1 MATNAEM
8 QGASLHGSGGATE
21 PLDRQAGVKVA
32 GGKLGSIISRRLQD
46 AFFRGESGE
55 ALVGARERIL
65 QRQQQAPAGESASV
79 SSDPQPAGA
88 AAPVEEPTADAPAA
102 ADPEPVQPQPE
113 EQGLESPAE
122 AADPSSIEPPAARPA
137 QFDPVDRYDR
147 YIKVDDDDVDGVMK
161 APEKRDELLGKGL
174 SDFNDAKIPDE
185 DGIQERIEAISLQY
199 EGKISADK
207 RGKISHETT
216 RQLADL
222 IGTSQTK
229 LHRAILSRER
239 GQVIEFGGAGLAETM
254 LAARDLMVAEMR
266 KLDRIAAR
274 AEDGGPEELA
284 QFRYQMELV
293 ANLQRNI
300 KGSQTEIARALSGYR
315 IDARDAEGITDP
327 VMREQQKLRERRDYT
342 RLLEDYGGAE
352 NIRTLA
358 KKYNEL
364 DAPHQRAQMARGAGT
379 IKKIGDAI
387 YEVWQHTLLTGMIT
401 QTKNIVGNVLTTF
414 VMPNVE
420 GVIAIGVGKT
430 KRLLGS
436 QEPQFTGADLNARLF
451 GQIMSIREAFAASG
465 RAFIAG
471 KSEFDGSK
479 IVKGNTERVAAFSG
493 EAFDQHGAIGTAIDV
508 MGNILTMGRVA
519 YRSLEAGDTFFKA
532 VSHRAT
538 LYEEA
543 LRTGQ
548 SRGFRGE
555 ELSEY
560 IADFVTNPPA
570 VALDEAIE
578 RAKHVTLQTDLD
590 KVGRSIQN
598 IGSLPLVRYFVPFLK
613 TPYNSAKYS
622 FIDRTPLGFAM
633 GKTQEM
639 IRAGGKQAD
648 EAYARVALGSAVS
661 LTMFSMVATGEC
673 SGGGPAN
680 HKLKAL
686 LRTKGWQPYSCKI
699 GGQWISYAGTE
710 PIASIFGLAADIAE
724 VSLNSNIND
733 EDGPDFATEIA
744 PALISAS
751 LYNVSNKTFMQ
762 GFNNLVAMT
771 QDPTRYTGT
780 TLEKF
785 QSTVVPRV
793 VAQWEKLDDPVIR
806 DAQTMVERWKAQ
818 IPGLSADLNPRV
830 AINGEDMHSGNYD
843 PNTQSYNLAVGPD
856 VISPFRV
863 SAVKEDP
870 VADLG
875 LRLGGITL
883 TPAASSLAIPRL
895 DKPVGLTD
903 DERYWYQK
911 RAHTLGWE
919 NLTAVAREWNKDPH
933 MRRMLTLADK
943 NKNTREALKVQLQKI
958 WMHSRKQAQLELL
971 EHPRYGRAIQRHISE
986 LERAQETQNDIIEG
1000 AM

>member
-8 QGASLHGSGGATE
+8 QSASLLGSGGTTE
-21 PLDRQAGVKVA
+21 PLDRQAGVQVA
-32 GGKLGSIISRRLQD
+32 GGRLGSIISRKLQG
-46 AFFRGESGE
+46 AVFRGESGE
-55 ALVGARERIL
+55 ALRGARERSL
-65 QRQQQAPAGESASV
+65 EKEQQPPADESATV
-79 SSDPQPAGA
+79 PSDPQPAGA

-102 ADPEPVQPQPE
+102 AGSKPVQPQPE
-113 EQGLESPAE
+113 EQVLESSAE
-122 AADPSSIEPPAARPA
+122 AADPSVVKPPAARPA

-147 YIKVDDDDVDGVMK
+147 YIKIDDADVDGVMN
-161 APEKRDELLGKGL
+161 APERRDELLGKGL

-185 DGIQERIEAISLQY
+185 AGIQERIEAISRQY

-207 RGKISHETT
+207 RGEISHETT

-284 QFRYQMELV
+284 KFRYQMELV

-300 KGSQTEIARALSGYR
+300 KGSQTEIARALGSYR

-364 DAPHQRAQMARGAGT
+364 EDPHQRAQVARMAGP
-379 IKKIGDAI
+379 IKKVGNAL
-387 YEVWQHTLLTGMIT
+387 YEVWQHALLTNPVT
-401 QTKNIVGNVLTTF
+401 HTKNIVGNVLTTF

-420 GVIAIGVGKT
+420 GVVAIGVGKT

-479 IVKGNTERVAAFSG
+479 IVKGNNQRVAAFSG
-493 EAFDQHGAIGTAIDV
+493 EAFDQHGALGTAIDV
-508 MGNILTMGRVA
+508 MGNMLTMGRVA

-560 IADFVTNPPA
+560 IADFVTDPPA

-578 RAKHVTLQTDLD
+578 RAKYATLQTDLD

-673 SGGGPAN
+673 SGGGPADR
-680 HKLKAL
+680 KLKAL

-724 VSLNSNIND
+724 ISLNSNIGD

-744 PALISAS
+744 PAFISAS

-806 DAQTMVERWKAQ
+806 EAQTMVERWKAQ
-818 IPGLSADLNPRV
+818 IPGLSEDLKPRV

-843 PNTQSYNLAVGPD
+843 ANTQSYNLAVGPD

-883 TPAASSLAIPRL
+883 TPAAGSLVVSGL
-895 DKPVGLTD
+895 DEPIGLTD
-903 DERYWYQK
+903 NERYWYQK
-911 RAHTLGWE
+911 RAHSLGWE
-919 NLTAVAREWNKDPH
+919 NLTLVANEWKKDPH
-933 MRRMLTLADK
+933 MQRMLKLADK
-943 NKNTREALKVQLQKI
+943 NENTRDALRVKLQKV
-958 WMHSRKQAQLELL
+958 WTLSREQAEGELL
-971 EHPRYGRAIQRHISE
+971 EHPKFGRSIQRHISE
-986 LERAQETQNDIIEG
+986 LEKNRDDENAMIEG
-1000 AM
+1000 AI

>member
-8 QGASLHGSGGATE
+8 QGASLLNSGGTTE
-21 PLDRQAGVKVA
+21 PLDRQAGVQVA
-32 GGKLGSIISRRLQD
+32 GGRLGSVISRKLQG
-46 AFFRGESGE
+46 AVFRGDSGA
-55 ALVGARERIL
+55 ALRGARERIL
-65 QRQQQAPAGESASV
+65 QRQQQPPADESAPV
-79 SSDPQPAGA
+79 PSDPQPEGA
-88 AAPVEEPTADAPAA
+88 AAPVEEPTVDAPAA

-113 EQGLESPAE
+113 EQVLESPTE

-137 QFDPVDRYDR
+137 QFNPVDRYDR
-147 YIKVDDDDVDGVMK
+147 YIRVDDDDVDGVMR

-174 SDFNDAKIPDE
+174 SDFNDTKIPDE
-185 DGIQERIEAISLQY
+185 DGIQERIEAISRQY

-222 IGTSQTK
+222 IGSTEGK
-229 LHRAILSRER
+229 LHKAILSRKR

-274 AEDGGPEELA
+274 AEDGGPEDLA

-352 NIRTLA
+352 NIRVLA

-364 DAPHQRAQMARGAGT
+364 EDPHQRAQVARGAGP
-379 IKKIGDAI
+379 IKKVGNAL
-387 YEVWQHTLLTGMIT
+387 YEVWQHALLTNPIT
-401 QTKNIVGNVLTTF
+401 HMKNIIGNTLTTF

-420 GVIAIGVGKT
+420 GVVAIGVGKT

-479 IVKGNTERVAAFSG
+479 IVKGNKERVAAFSG
-493 EAFDQHGAIGTAIDV
+493 EAFGQAGAIGTAIDV
-508 MGNILTMGRVA
+508 MGNMLTAGRFA
-519 YRSLEAGDTFFKA
+519 YRSLEAGDTFFKV

-548 SRGFRGE
+548 SRGLSGE
-555 ELSEY
+555 DLSEY
-560 IADFVTNPPA
+560 IANFVTDPPA

-578 RAKHVTLQTDLD
+578 RSKYSTLQTELD
-590 KVGRSIQN
+590 TVGRSIQN

-622 FIDRTPLGFAM
+622 FIDRSPLGFAM

-661 LTMFSMVATGEC
+661 VTMFSLVATGEC
-673 SGGGPAN
+673 SGGGPAD
-680 HKLKAL
+680 KRMKAL
-686 LRTKGWQPYSCKI
+686 LRQQGWQPYSCKI
-699 GGQWISYAGTE
+699 GGKWISYAGTE

-724 VSLNSNIND
+724 IALNSNIGD
-733 EDGPDFATEIA
+733 DDGPDFATEIA
-744 PALISAS
+744 PAFISAS

-762 GFNNLVAMT
+762 GFNSLVAMT

-780 TLEKF
+780 TLQKF
-785 QSTVVPRV
+785 QQSMVPRSL
-793 VAQWEKLDDPVIR
+793 AYWEKQEDPIIR
-806 DAQTMVERWKAQ
+806 EAKTMVERWKSQ
-818 IPGLSADLNPRV
+818 IPGLSKDLKPRV
-830 AINGEDMHSGNYD
+830 AINGKDMHSGNYD
-843 PNTQSYNLAVGPD
+843 PKTQSYNLAAGPD
-856 VISPFRV
+856 IISPFYM
-863 SAVKEDP
+863 SEAKDDP
-870 VADLG
+870 VAELG
-875 LRLGGITL
+875 LRLRGITL
-883 TPAASSLAIPRL
+883 TPAASSLTDPRL
-895 DKPVGLTD
+895 DKPIGLSD

-911 RAHTLGWE
+911 RAHSLGWE
-919 NLTAVAREWNKDPH
+919 NLTRIANEWKKDPH
-933 MRRMLTLADK
+933 MQRMLKLADK
-943 NKNTREALKVQLQKI
+943 NKNTREALKVKLQKVWI
-958 WMHSRKQAQLELL
+958 KSREQAEQELL
-971 EHPRYGRAIQRHISE
+971 VHPRYGRAIERHISE
-986 LERAQETQNDIIEG
+986 LERAQEKQNDMIQG
-1000 AM
+1000 AF